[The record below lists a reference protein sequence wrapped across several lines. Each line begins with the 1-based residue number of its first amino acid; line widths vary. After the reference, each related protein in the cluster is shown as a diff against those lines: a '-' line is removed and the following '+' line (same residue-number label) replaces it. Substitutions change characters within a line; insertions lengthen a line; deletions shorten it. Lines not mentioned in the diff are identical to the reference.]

1 MGKIIHISNY
11 QSLANNPQKTQ
22 FEEMQE
28 SFNEVLKEHNDSID
42 SSTVAK
48 DMQKSYMKLFSQI
61 DKK

>member
-1 MGKIIHISNY
+1 MKTKIV
-11 QSLANNPQKTQ
+11 QFPQVKTQ

-28 SFNEVLKEHNDSID
+28 SFNEVLKEHNDNID